1 MKDTKQTGKTAQQTT
16 RPGKRLGVKIFG
28 GQKVKVGSI
37 IVRQKGS
44 KVHPARGV
52 KMGRDHT
59 IYALKEGIV
68 KFGKRNGKKIISVEE
83 A

>member
-1 MKDTKQTGKTAQQTT
+1 MSKTKAGGKTAQGTT

-28 GQKVKVGSI
+28 GQKVKPGMI

-44 KVHPARGV
+44 KFSPSLGV

-59 IYALKEGIV
+59 LYAV
-68 KFGKRNGKKIISVEE
+68 KTGTVTFKVNKGKKLVAVS
-83 A
+83 